1 MIPEVDKYLEDGCMR
16 CPLGGTAKCKVND
29 WREELNLLRLLVLEC
44 GLTEELKW
52 NVPCYTINGKNVL
65 ILSAFKES
73 AAINLFKGV
82 LLKDDHKMLESPG
95 ENSQSARY
103 LKFTSVQQ
111 IQSNETKIKEYIKEA
126 AENERKG
133 LKVEFKKTSD
143 YEVPEELEQKF
154 EEDPGFKVAFDAL
167 TPGRQRG
174 YLLYFS
180 GAKQSSTRARR
191 IEKFT
196 PKIFEGKGFNEY

>member
-1 MIPEVDKYLEDGCMR
+1 MIPEVDKYLKDGCMR
-16 CPLGGTAKCKVND
+16 CPKGATPECKVND
-29 WREELNLLRLLVLEC
+29 WQEELKLLRLLVLEC

-52 NVPCYTINGKNVL
+52 SVPCYTIDGKNVL

-73 AAINLFKGV
+73 AAINFFKGV
-82 LLKDDHKMLESPG
+82 LLNDEYNILESPG

-103 LKFTSVQQ
+103 LKFTNIQQ
-111 IQSNETKIKEYIKEA
+111 VKDHEDKIKALVKKA
-126 AENERKG
+126 AENEKKG
-133 LKVEFKKTSD
+133 LKVEFKKTSQ

-154 EEDPGFKVAFDAL
+154 NEDPGFKAAFDAL

-174 YLLYFS
+174 YLIHFS
-180 GAKQSSTRARR
+180 GAKQSTTRTRR